1 MNLQVWRI
9 GKNQIWGIK
18 FVNVSQLFLLNKNQ
32 FCDKKYIIE
41 LNFLFVVVLEVLFG
55 KIAKCWIVTFFNRIT
70 TRTIC
75 IHRKLCGLKYLT
87 SMISTRS
94 PPIATNVR
102 INVLLCKYQWLFI
115 FYVSSKVV
123 SLNIDE
129 VQLVLVHILV
139 RENNKF

>member
-1 MNLQVWRI
+1 MADEL
-9 GKNQIWGIK
+9 
-18 FVNVSQLFLLNKNQ
+18 VNISPILLLNKNQ
-32 FCDKKYIIE
+32 LCDKKYIMKTH
-41 LNFLFVVVLEVLFG
+41 FLFVVVLEISFG

-75 IHRKLCGLKYLT
+75 IHRKFCDLKNLT

-115 FYVSSKVV
+115 FYVSSKVF
-123 SLNIDE
+123 SLNIIE
-129 VQLVLVHILV
+129 VQLVLVHIFV
-139 RENNKF
+139 R